1 VRGIDISPDLI
12 QMSRERV
19 SGVPYGADHETP
31 LRCSFEVHDIE
42 LTPLSEK
49 FDAIICYDSL
59 HHFENERSVVSNL
72 AKMLDLGGSLFILEG
87 DRPPAGSPSEN
98 ELVDVMNRYGTLES
112 PFKYE
117 HLRRIL
123 DENGFAVIGD
133 YASIN
138 GLFDRSS
145 IVDDLLPLKN
155 VAIDQNY
162 LACKKVID
170 GAAAS
175 TVPDSKEP
183 GLLRAEIRLVNPLP
197 TRIKAGESFQTKLEI
212 QNQGD
217 TLWIAGRETRLGI
230 VMPGVKL
237 LDETGKLL
245 REVHGEPPLPRSV
258 APTESLTLKISHV
271 APLVVGRYTLK
282 IDLVDQHVCWFE
294 HAGSTPLLI
303 EFEVT
308 AS

>member
-1 VRGIDISPDLI
+1 
-12 QMSRERV
+12 
-19 SGVPYGADHETP
+19 
-31 LRCSFEVHDIE
+31 
-42 LTPLSEK
+42 
-49 FDAIICYDSL
+49 
-59 HHFENERSVVSNL
+59 
-72 AKMLDLGGSLFILEG
+72 
-87 DRPPAGSPSEN
+87 
-98 ELVDVMNRYGTLES
+98 
-112 PFKYE
+112 
-117 HLRRIL
+117 
-123 DENGFAVIGD
+123 VIGD

-138 GLFDRSS
+138 GLFDRAS
-145 IVDDLLPLKN
+145 IVDDVLPLKN
-155 VAIDQNY
+155 TAIDQNY
-162 LACKKVID
+162 LACKKVIE

-197 TRIKAGESFQTKLEI
+197 TRITAGESFQTVLEI

-217 TLWIAGRETRLGI
+217 TLWIVGREPQLGI

-237 LDETGKLL
+237 LDEAGKLL

-282 IDLVDQHVCWFE
+282 IDLVDQQVCWFE
-294 HAGSTPLLI
+294 HVGSTPLLI

-308 AS
+308 AG